1 MNRTNL
7 EMLQIIASGLAEL
20 KDEVVFV
27 GGAVAELYVQ
37 DSGAAPVR
45 PTIDIDLIIN
55 IVSKPEFASMEEQ
68 LRKLGFT
75 NDFSEGAPI
84 CRWLY
89 NGIKVD
95 VMPTDTKVLGFSN
108 DWYQIGYER
117 RIQVELPV
125 SGLIYILPPAIYMC
139 TKLSA
144 TKSRGQD
151 LIMSHDFEDVI
162 YLISNCHA
170 LLEDI
175 RKSDESVRRYIRKT
189 LEEFQAEPNF
199 EEAITYS
206 LSYGEADRLGLIRK
220 KVIEIMDLDDHSDK
234 VSA

>member
-1 MNRTNL
+1 MPKTNL
-7 EMLQIIASGLAEL
+7 EMLQIIASALAEL
-20 KDEVVFV
+20 KDQVVFV
-27 GGAVAELYVQ
+27 GGSVAELYVQ
-37 DSGAAPVR
+37 NRGAAPVR
-45 PTIDIDLIIN
+45 PTLDIDLIIN
-55 IVSKPEFASMEEQ
+55 IVSKSEFANLEEQ
-68 LRKLGFT
+68 LRKLGFA

-89 NGIKVD
+89 QGIKVD

-108 DWYQIGYER
+108 DWYHIGYER
-117 RIQVELPV
+117 RVKVELPKA
-125 SGLIYILPPAIYMC
+125 GLIYILPPAIYMC

-144 TKSRGQD
+144 TKSRGAD

-175 RKSDESVRRYIRKT
+175 QKSGNAVRKFISETFKA
-189 LEEFQAEPNF
+189 FQTNPNF

-206 LSYGEADRLGLIRK
+206 LPYGEADRLDLIQK
-220 KVIEIMDLDDHSDK
+220 KILEIISFGELSED
-234 VSA
+234 VSS